1 MHGAS
6 NRPNSRWN
14 KETIWL
20 HHVKIHNSLY
30 DESKTQCGEKLDNWY
45 IYIFLMFVSP
55 FEIPKRRSVFTWMII
70 FNRFAIFW
78 RNAFL
83 PGIRQSYRLISERF
97 MMNLILNVSPRSASQ
112 SRLWLV
118 AYWFEIVETRRITV
132 LKIKQSANSPAYPE
146 SRNWRPYGRSLPFC
160 HFIRMLQK
168 INFCNGHFSSVLREE
183 IFNWQV
189 RSLDNLFSLNW
200 QFHISYIL
208 YFSYKNNSSR
218 FKDLHQSQSSSN
230 ICYSMQ

>member
-20 HHVKIHNSLY
+20 HHVKIHISLY
-30 DESKTQCGEKLDNWY
+30 DKSKTQRSEKLDNWY

-83 PGIRQSYRLISERF
+83 PGIRQSYRLIFERF
-97 MMNLILNVSPRSASQ
+97 KMNLMKLWIRIYWTCVPALHHSQ
-112 SRLWLV
+112 GFDWLH
-118 AYWFEIVETRRITV
+118 ID
-132 LKIKQSANSPAYPE
+132 LKS
-146 SRNWRPYGRSLPFC
+146 
-160 HFIRMLQK
+160 
-168 INFCNGHFSSVLREE
+168 
-183 IFNWQV
+183 
-189 RSLDNLFSLNW
+189 
-200 QFHISYIL
+200 
-208 YFSYKNNSSR
+208 
-218 FKDLHQSQSSSN
+218 
-230 ICYSMQ
+230 